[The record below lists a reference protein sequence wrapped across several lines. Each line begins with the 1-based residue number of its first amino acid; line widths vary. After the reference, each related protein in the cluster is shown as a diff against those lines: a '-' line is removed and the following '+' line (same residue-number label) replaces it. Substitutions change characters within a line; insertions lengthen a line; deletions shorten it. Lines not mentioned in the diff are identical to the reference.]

1 MPDGSSPEYPL
12 FSRFTLISPIFFR
25 LKTKFPMEYSNSV
38 IELGPSPR
46 KMVNFSLWPKLFRRN
61 TDSNTLLSLFKER
74 TTIQAAWSNFRNMF
88 QAQNQ
93 ISYGIF
99 KQCHWKWP
107 QSQNSQIKNIF
118 KVQKT
123 KFTMEYSNSVIES
136 GPSHRKMADGAWIS
150 GRKKIPRRAIFSRKL
165 HSFAPAIIFV

>member
-1 MPDGSSPEYPL
+1 MPDGSPPEYPL
-12 FSRFTLISPIFFR
+12 FSRFTLISRIFFR

-46 KMVNFSLWPKLFRRN
+46 KMVNFSFWPKLFRRN
-61 TDSNTLLSLFKER
+61 TDSNTLLSLLKER

-99 KQCHWKWP
+99 KQCHWKRP
-107 QSQNSQIKNIF
+107 QSQKNGRWRMDIWT
-118 KVQKT
+118 KKNPQKSHF
-123 KFTMEYSNSVIES
+123 FT
-136 GPSHRKMADGAWIS
+136 
-150 GRKKIPRRAIFSRKL
+150 
-165 HSFAPAIIFV
+165 